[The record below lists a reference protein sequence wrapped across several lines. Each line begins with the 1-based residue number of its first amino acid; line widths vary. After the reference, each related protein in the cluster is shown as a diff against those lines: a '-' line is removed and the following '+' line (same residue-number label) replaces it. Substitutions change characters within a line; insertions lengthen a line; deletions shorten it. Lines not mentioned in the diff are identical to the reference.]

1 MGQFL
6 QGRNF
11 ICFVLFSSKVEPPR
25 DQTRWENPI
34 LPIPICSTY
43 VVDAKQNFYWTCG
56 AIWKYPQPWNYCV
69 VSISCSKSLFK
80 VPKICNITFW
90 IENDPPT
97 LGTFPKNHLFCYR
110 PPSLMKG
117 EILRCFR
124 ILAKCGIRSA
134 ASLLWRR
141 TCADDKNAKL
151 HSPKFCSWRTFQHWT
166 WIENG
171 SHLFSALM
179 YSVAEK
185 TENIAAGF
193 CNQEGASQMVAKS
206 TLHLQEYIVKR
217 NSG

>member
-1 MGQFL
+1 MQHNFL
-6 QGRNF
+6 DW
-11 ICFVLFSSKVEPPR
+11 KWPPH
-25 DQTRWENPI
+25 
-34 LPIPICSTY
+34 
-43 VVDAKQNFYWTCG
+43 
-56 AIWKYPQPWNYCV
+56 PWNF
-69 VSISCSKSLFK
+69 SKKSSVLLSSP
-80 VPKICNITFW
+80 VPYEGGNF
-90 IENDPPT
+90 EMFSYA
-97 LGTFPKNHLFCYR
+97 L
-110 PPSLMKG
+110 
-117 EILRCFR
+117 CFR

-217 NSG
+217 NSGYFGDFYCTVDFVSSARVVLPKERSANDPCLNT